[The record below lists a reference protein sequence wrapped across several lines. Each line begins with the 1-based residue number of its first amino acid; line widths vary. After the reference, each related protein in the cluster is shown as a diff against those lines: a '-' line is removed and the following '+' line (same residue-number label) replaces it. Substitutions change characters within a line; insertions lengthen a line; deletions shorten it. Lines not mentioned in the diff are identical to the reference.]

1 MIVLAIIFAIVV
13 TPSRVCGLKLFEEVY
28 AAGHDNVTPSR
39 VCGLKHVYLYVI
51 RQKKQSH
58 TLTGVWIE
66 THSISSPGTM
76 ARGHTLT
83 GVWIETTMGTALS
96 TARKVTP
103 SRVCGL
109 KHGNA
114 GRMTRDAKSHPPGC
128 VV

>member
-1 MIVLAIIFAIVV
+1 M
-13 TPSRVCGLKLFEEVY
+13 CGLKLFEEVY

-83 GVWIETTMGTALS
+83 GVWIET
-96 TARKVTP
+96 RK
-103 SRVCGL
+103 RVRLAPFLRSHTLTGVWIETL
-109 KHGNA
+109 TSD
-114 GRMTRDAKSHPPGC
+114 GR
-128 VV
+128 